1 MDRIEQIQFFQKKIK
16 VSRET
21 LNILLKFEE
30 LLKKSNKSLNLIGN
44 STINNIWIRH
54 FTDSAQLIDLIDKND
69 SILIDVGTG
78 AGLPGIVLS
87 ILLKDRTQALDI
99 KLIEKSKKKASFLKD
114 VIRKLNLKA
123 QVMNINLLD
132 HEPYLVGD
140 IITARA
146 FKPLDIF
153 LSVLQKKVK
162 KYKKIIIFL
171 GKTGKNQI
179 EEASKTWDIKYNQR
193 VSITNNDSLILEI
206 NNFKKK

>member
-54 FTDSAQLIDLIDKND
+54 FTDSAQIIDLIDKND

-87 ILLKDRTQALDI
+87 IVLKDRKQALDI
-99 KLIEKSKKKASFLKD
+99 KLIEKSKKK
-114 VIRKLNLKA
+114 
-123 QVMNINLLD
+123 
-132 HEPYLVGD
+132 G
-140 IITARA
+140 
-146 FKPLDIF
+146 
-153 LSVLQKKVK
+153 
-162 KYKKIIIFL
+162 
-171 GKTGKNQI
+171 
-179 EEASKTWDIKYNQR
+179 
-193 VSITNNDSLILEI
+193 
-206 NNFKKK
+206 